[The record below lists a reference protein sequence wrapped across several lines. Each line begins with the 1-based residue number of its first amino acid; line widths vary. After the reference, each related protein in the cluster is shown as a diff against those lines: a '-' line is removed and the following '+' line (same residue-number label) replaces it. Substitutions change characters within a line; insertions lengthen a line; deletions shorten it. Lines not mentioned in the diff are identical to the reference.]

1 MKPLD
6 SEPSAASTPEKAPY
20 RAPRLTAYGSLRERT
35 KGGEFFGNDGNNECT
50 GNANAGNIDVC
61 NPS

>member
-1 MKPLD
+1 MKRLD
-6 SEPSAASTPEKAPY
+6 SKVSITLPPKKAPY
-20 RAPRLTAYGSLRERT
+20 RAPSLMAYGSLRERT

-50 GNANAGNIDVC
+50 GNANAGDIDTC